1 MVLAKH
7 LLRRGQSLE
16 CWLRLL
22 LLLLLLHD
30 LLRMRRNVRPWL
42 RCWSWLLWL
51 GLLLL
56 GLLEWLLLL
65 LKLLW
70 LEWLVELLGK
80 VLWLLLRLH
89 VWQKL
94 QRRAEHWQL
103 TELL

>member
-7 LLRRGQSLE
+7 LLRRGRSLV
-16 CWLRLL
+16 CWLG
-22 LLLLLLHD
+22 LLLHE
-30 LLRMRRNVRPWL
+30 LLRMRRNVRPWF
-42 RCWSWLLWL
+42 R
-51 GLLLL
+51 GLLLA
-56 GLLEWLLLL
+56 LLEWLLLL
-65 LKLLW
+65 LLLELLW

>member
-7 LLRRGQSLE
+7 LLRRGRSLV
-16 CWLRLL
+16 CWLG
-22 LLLLLLHD
+22 LLLHE
-30 LLRMRRNVRPWL
+30 LLRMRRNVRTWL
-42 RCWSWLLWL
+42 RGWSWLLWL

-56 GLLEWLLLL
+56 LEWLLL

-89 VWQKL
+89 VRQKV

>member
-22 LLLLLLHD
+22 LLLHD

-42 RCWSWLLWL
+42 RGWSWLLWL

-56 GLLEWLLLL
+56 LEWLLL

-70 LEWLVELLGK
+70 REWLVELLGK

-89 VWQKL
+89 VRQKM
-94 QRRAEHWQL
+94 QRGAVHRQL

>member
-1 MVLAKH
+1 M
-7 LLRRGQSLE
+7 
-16 CWLRLL
+16 
-22 LLLLLLHD
+22 LLLLHD

-56 GLLEWLLLL
+56 LEWLLL

-89 VWQKL
+89 VRQKM
-94 QRRAEHWQL
+94 QGRAEHWQL